1 VRFVLAESL
10 LHRATLLNLPL
21 PPRIED
27 DFANLA
33 RASAAK
39 QRQIEAADR
48 IDFETYR
55 QRYLDP
61 QNLKI

>member
-1 VRFVLAESL
+1 M
-10 LHRATLLNLPL
+10 PL
-21 PPRIED
+21 PPEVED
-27 DFANLA
+27 EFANLA

-39 QRQIEAADR
+39 QRQIEAQDR

-55 QRYLDP
+55 KKYLDP